1 MAAEFP
7 HSNSISVTC
16 RVIRQ
21 RAYLGLSFV
30 QLVLVQGRTES
41 QRKLNSSIAIGVLV
55 VVVNA
60 IAKRS
65 EQSRACS

>member
-1 MAAEFP
+1 M
-7 HSNSISVTC
+7 
-16 RVIRQ
+16 
-21 RAYLGLSFV
+21 

-41 QRKLNSSIAIGVLV
+41 QRKLNSSIAIGVVV